1 MSNEKSAPDVTAVL
15 LGQLCIGAL
24 IVASF
29 LVLRPFLAAAIWAT
43 MIAVVTWTSMRR
55 LQAWLWGRR
64 SLAIAAMLVILV
76 VLFALPLT
84 LAAATVMANYQDI
97 AIQARS
103 VLAFRMPGP
112 PDWLVALPL
121 VGSTLGAAWA
131 EAATAGLPGLWS
143 RFEPYAGSAT
153 TWLFARAGGVGYL
166 AIEFLLTLVLVAF
179 MYGHG
184 EEAAGAARR
193 LGHRLGSQRGE
204 DLVLLAGQ
212 AIRGVALGVGL
223 TAIVQSLLG
232 GLGLVAVGVPFAGVL
247 TALLFLLCVAQ
258 IGMLIVL
265 LPVVAWVYWSGH
277 PILGTALLVWSV
289 AASLLDT
296 VLRPLLVRRSADLP
310 MLLIFIGVVGGLV
323 AFGLVGIFVGPAVL
337 AVAYTLLMAWIGPTR
352 NIAPE

>member
-1 MSNEKSAPDVTAVL
+1 MSNETQAPDVTAVL

-24 IVASF
+24 IVAAF

-43 MIAVVTWTSMRR
+43 MIVVVTWSFMRR

-64 SLAIAAMLVILV
+64 GLAIAAMLLILV
-76 VLFALPLT
+76 LLFALPLT

-97 AIQARS
+97 TTQARS

-112 PDWLVALPL
+112 PAWLVALPL

-131 EAATAGLPGLWS
+131 EAAAAGLPGLWS
-143 RFEPYAGSAT
+143 RLEPYAGGAT

-166 AIEFLLTLVLVAF
+166 GVQFLLTLMLAAF
-179 MYGHG
+179 MYGQG
-184 EEAAGAARR
+184 EAAAGAARR
-193 LGHRLGSQRGE
+193 LANRLGGQRGE
-204 DLVLLAGQ
+204 GLVLLAGQ

-223 TAIVQSLLG
+223 TAIIQSLLG
-232 GLGLVAVGVPFAGVL
+232 GLGLVAAGVPFAGAL
-247 TALLFLLCVAQ
+247 TVLLFLLCVAQ

-265 LPVVAWVYWSGH
+265 LPVVAWVYSSGH
-277 PILGTALLVWSV
+277 PVLGTALLVWSV
-289 AASLLDT
+289 AAGLLDN

-310 MLLIFIGVVGGLV
+310 LLLIFVGVVGGLV

-337 AVAYTLLMAWIGPTR
+337 AVAYTLLMAWIGP
-352 NIAPE
+352 APK